1 MKTKHC
7 EECRFFHH
15 PSEIRPRAGCQKGHK
30 PRFYAPKNISKAQRG
45 DYGWKRKCEDFEIH
59 PLQELVN
66 QGQEWESG

>member
-1 MKTKHC
+1 MKAKHC
-7 EECRFFHH
+7 EECWFFHQ

-66 QGQEWESG
+66 QGQEWESE